1 MHAANAANAP
11 VAAQAQPSIAMD
23 ILGIVL
29 PLLFVIAALLVVLRL
44 LRKRYGLTGSDA
56 PLAVVQIVPVGPR
69 ERVVLLRT
77 RAGKVLAVGVAAQSV
92 NLLAE
97 LQEADIGPL
106 KNAAQPATPPASPL
120 TEQVARWRDRFAF
133 KRG

>member
-1 MHAANAANAP
+1 
-11 VAAQAQPSIAMD
+11 MD

-106 KNAAQPATPPASPL
+106 KNAAQPATPQPSPL
-120 TEQVARWRDRFAF
+120 AEQVARWRDRFAL